1 MYKGG
6 KKVLVKNKA
15 QHLKLKKAGYGHS
28 PKKSG
33 KLNVSQRKVVAQKR
47 STGY

>member
-1 MYKGG
+1 MYKGS
-6 KKVLVKNKA
+6 KVVVAKNKA
-15 QHLKLKKAGYGHS
+15 QHLKLKEAGYGHS

-47 STGY
+47 SPEY